1 MDGRQEEQKMTEQN
15 AAALAVHKI
24 SDETKAYARAQNF
37 LSPSFGRVSE
47 DVTWADVQRLRK
59 QMRLYRRAVKAAI
72 RMYRKVAEGSSGAD
86 VIYISQAE
94 EEAHLRDVLESRLE
108 LYHAA
113 QSAYHAAIR
122 LCVKAV

>member
-1 MDGRQEEQKMTEQN
+1 MDGIREEQKMNGQKNTLLQERKTDDKP
-15 AAALAVHKI
+15 A
-24 SDETKAYARAQNF
+24 SYAIPHGF

-59 QMRLYRRAVKAAI
+59 QMRRYRRAVKAAI
-72 RMYRKVAEGSSGAD
+72 RMYRKMAEGNTAAD

-94 EEAHLRDVLESRLE
+94 EEAHLRDVLQSRLE

-113 QSAYHAAIR
+113 QSAYHAALR
-122 LCVKAV
+122 LCVRAV

>member
-1 MDGRQEEQKMTEQN
+1 MDGRQEENKMMKKNTT
-15 AAALAVHKI
+15 ALAVHKDADKTT
-24 SDETKAYARAQNF
+24 SYASGYSF

-47 DVTWADVQRLRK
+47 DVTWADVQRLKR
-59 QMRLYRRAVKAAI
+59 QMRLYRRAAKAAI
-72 RMYRKVAEGSSGAD
+72 RLYRKVAEGNSGAD

-122 LCVKAV
+122 LCVTAV

>member
-1 MDGRQEEQKMTEQN
+1 MTGQKTS
-15 AAALAVHKI
+15 ALVAHKKA
-24 SDETKAYARAQNF
+24 DETTLYTGRHSF
-37 LSPSFGRVSE
+37 LSPSFGRVCE

-59 QMRLYRRAVKAAI
+59 QMRIYRRAVKAAI
-72 RMYRKVAEGSSGAD
+72 RMYRKVAEGKTGAD

-113 QSAYHAAIR
+113 QSAYHAALR
-122 LCVKAV
+122 LCVTTV

>member
-1 MDGRQEEQKMTEQN
+1 MDGRQEEQKMKKQN
-15 AAALAVHKI
+15 TATQAAHKTA
-24 SDETKAYARAQNF
+24 DETSAYTGRHSF
-37 LSPSFGRVSE
+37 LSPSFGRVCE

-72 RMYRKVAEGSSGAD
+72 RIYRKVAEGNSGAD

-113 QSAYHAAIR
+113 QSAYHAALR
-122 LCVKAV
+122 LCVTAV

>member
-1 MDGRQEEQKMTEQN
+1 MNKQN
-15 AAALAVHKI
+15 TAMLTVHKKA
-24 SDETKAYARAQNF
+24 DETSSYEGPHGF
-37 LSPSFGRVSE
+37 LSPSFGRASE

-72 RMYRKVAEGSSGAD
+72 RMYRKVAEGSMAAD

-122 LCVKAV
+122 LCVKMV

>member
-1 MDGRQEEQKMTEQN
+1 MTEQN
-15 AAALAVHKI
+15 TVALAVQES
-24 SDETKAYARAQNF
+24 SDETTSYARVHSF

-72 RMYRKVAEGSSGAD
+72 RIYRKVAEGDAAAD

>member
-1 MDGRQEEQKMTEQN
+1 MDGRQEEQKMTEQQ
-15 AAALAVHKI
+15 ALLQVTHEKGDKTMSSTGVH
-24 SDETKAYARAQNF
+24 SF

-72 RMYRKVAEGSSGAD
+72 RMYRKVAEGSTAAD

>member
-1 MDGRQEEQKMTEQN
+1 MTEQKTS
-15 AAALAVHKI
+15 ALAARKTT
-24 SDETKAYARAQNF
+24 DETTVYTGRHSF
-37 LSPSFGRVSE
+37 LSPSFGRVCE

-59 QMRLYRRAVKAAI
+59 QMRIYRRAVKAAI
-72 RMYRKVAEGSSGAD
+72 RMYRKVAEGKTAAD

-113 QSAYHAAIR
+113 QSAYHAALR
-122 LCVKAV
+122 LCVTAV

>member
-1 MDGRQEEQKMTEQN
+1 MDGRQEEQKMKKQN
-15 AAALAVHKI
+15 TAAQAAHET
-24 SDETKAYARAQNF
+24 SDKTVTYAGRQGF
-37 LSPSFGRVSE
+37 LSPSFGRVCE
-47 DVTWADVQRLRK
+47 EVTWADVQRLRK

-72 RMYRKVAEGSSGAD
+72 RMYRKVAEGNSGAD

-122 LCVKAV
+122 LCVTTV